1 MGNSLSLVPL
11 DEDPDLAAI
20 RRILAAAHLSPTAGT
35 ALLGVSDG
43 KLPILGGEELAFEA
57 SWLGVG
63 ATSFYGQVYNTA
75 LTPEQC
81 ALFYELAT
89 AGNLLITP
97 DFGPPHLV
105 VCGRTHAAEDVHD
118 ESAPPW
124 LEIVCFVESAAELHR
139 ALNGD
144 WLPFRSEFLDS
155 GTIWGPREQWP
166 EEDNPLV

>member
-1 MGNSLSLVPL
+1 MGDSLSLVPL
-11 DEDPDLAAI
+11 AEDPDLRAI
-20 RRILAAAHLSPTAGT
+20 RRILHIHGLSPSPGT
-35 ALLGVSDG
+35 PLLGITDG
-43 KLPILGGEELAFEA
+43 RLPVIGGDELAFEA
-57 SWLGVG
+57 SWLGDG
-63 ATSFYGQVYNTA
+63 AESFYGQVHNTA
-75 LTPEQC
+75 LTQQQC
-81 ALFYELAT
+81 ALFYELAA

-105 VCGRTHAAEDVHD
+105 VCGRTHTAEEVHD

-124 LEIVCFVESAAELHR
+124 LEIVCFVDSAAELHR

-155 GTIWGPREQWP
+155 GTLWGPREQWP